1 MIEINK
7 ISIVPSLMRA
17 RSFCGFTF
25 NFQLSTL
32 LKPYHR
38 QKGFQKI
45 MVSVIFRNGTG
56 KASTQLYTA
65 WKNTMMIIFKL
76 WDGGSAHFFH
86 GRQQWHHEH
95 YAYIAI
101 VFFQS
106 IDGFHSMHCHH
117 WFILWLKSEV
127 CVTSITFVHLLR
139 LLSFAFI
146 CNLHIW
152 SSSLVCWRLWK

>member
-1 MIEINK
+1 
-7 ISIVPSLMRA
+7 VVL
-17 RSFCGFTF
+17 
-25 NFQLSTL
+25 LSTL
-32 LKPYHR
+32 LKPCASPKR
-38 QKGFQKI
+38 ISKNG
-45 MVSVIFRNGTG
+45 FRNGTG

-117 WFILWLKSEV
+117 
-127 CVTSITFVHLLR
+127 
-139 LLSFAFI
+139 
-146 CNLHIW
+146 
-152 SSSLVCWRLWK
+152 

>member
-1 MIEINK
+1 
-7 ISIVPSLMRA
+7 MRA

-117 WFILWLKSEV
+117 
-127 CVTSITFVHLLR
+127 
-139 LLSFAFI
+139 
-146 CNLHIW
+146 
-152 SSSLVCWRLWK
+152 